1 MNNPTLLLTGVHGL
15 VGQYLFR
22 ILGSWKGKV
31 VISGKGSGRLSEHD
45 FIYEE
50 LDITDADGIRAI
62 FEKYQPSVVIHSAA
76 MAQPDQCELN
86 QPDTL
91 DVNVKATQNL
101 LEASARSQAFFVYM
115 STDFVFSGEE
125 GPYTEDDFPA
135 PVNFYGRSKLMAEE
149 LVRASGVPSAII
161 RTALVYGNVIV
172 GTRPNVISW
181 VRDAL
186 ENNRPINVVS
196 DQLRTPTYAG
206 DLAAALITIAER
218 KAAGTWHIAGK
229 DVLSPWEMAMKVA
242 DHLNLDAGLIT
253 KVDASV
259 FTQPAI
265 RPLRTPL
272 LIDKAKRELD
282 YKPLSFEEGMIK
294 VLNGD

>member
-1 MNNPTLLLTGVHGL
+1 
-15 VGQYLFR
+15 
-22 ILGSWKGKV
+22 
-31 VISGKGSGRLSEHD
+31 
-45 FIYEE
+45 
-50 LDITDADGIRAI
+50 
-62 FEKYQPSVVIHSAA
+62 
-76 MAQPDQCELN
+76 
-86 QPDTL
+86 
-91 DVNVKATQNL
+91 
-101 LEASARSQAFFVYM
+101 
-115 STDFVFSGEE
+115 
-125 GPYTEDDFPA
+125 
-135 PVNFYGRSKLMAEE
+135 MAEE